1 MIVAFYS
8 YRASSNHKGKAFEN
22 NSHMY
27 ATGSIICPN
36 FMVIFI
42 YNTIKG
48 EVFEEQKDNSKTCIG
63 GGKREESFSPW
74 HTSGSSF

>member
-48 EVFEEQKDNSKTCIG
+48 EVFEEQKETIPKRIG
-63 GGKREESFSPW
+63 GDKRAEIEF
-74 HTSGSSF
+74 